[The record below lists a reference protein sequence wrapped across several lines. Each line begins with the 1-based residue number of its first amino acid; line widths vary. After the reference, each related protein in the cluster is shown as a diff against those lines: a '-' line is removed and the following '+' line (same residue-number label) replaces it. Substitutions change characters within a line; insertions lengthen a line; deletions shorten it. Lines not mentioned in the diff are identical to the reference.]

1 MTQALVI
8 QSPTQQLIAK
18 WHAAL
23 DLRVR
28 AGEMSKD
35 TASVYRNG
43 VGRFMQFAEHQS
55 ACGRAIDGDALRDWK
70 ADLLTAYS
78 AGSVNTWFA
87 GVKAFYAWAVEAK
100 LMEVNPAE
108 NVKGATR
115 AGANKRHKREVI
127 TNDEMKRILALQLSD
142 RDRCILHLKA
152 FTGVRDIELH
162 RADAGDIGTEHGE
175 IVLRVQGKGRSEKDE
190 VVVLS
195 NTLARSAL
203 HLWLIERGD
212 KPGPLFTSDKA
223 HRTRMS
229 RRTIRHIVKEALR
242 SAGVVGNKTS
252 HSFRH
257 AAATNLL
264 LNGGT
269 LQQAQ
274 AMLRHA
280 NIATTGIYLHEL
292 NRVQNAGEKLISYG

>member
-1 MTQALVI
+1 MTQALVT
-8 QSPTQQLIAK
+8 QSPARQLIAK
-18 WHAAL
+18 WHTAL

-28 AGEMSKD
+28 ASEMSKD
-35 TASVYRNG
+35 TANVYRVG
-43 VGRFMQFAEHQS
+43 VDRFVDYIEE
-55 ACGRAIDGDALRDWK
+55 DGLAVTPDTLRGWK
-70 ADLLTAYS
+70 AEMLGRYS

-87 GVKAFYAWAVEAK
+87 GVKAFYAWAVEAGMTK
-100 LMEVNPAE
+100 VNPAE
-108 NVKGATR
+108 GVKGASR
-115 AGANKRHKREVI
+115 VGANKRHKREVI

-142 RDRCILHLKA
+142 RDRCLLHLKA

-162 RADAGDIGTEHGE
+162 RADVGDIGTEHGE
-175 IVLRVQGKGRSEKDE
+175 IVLRVQGKGRREKDE
-190 VVVLS
+190 IVVLS
-195 NTLARSAL
+195 NELARAAL

-229 RRTIRHIVKEALR
+229 RRTIRYIVKGAMR
-242 SAGVVGNKTS
+242 AAGVVGNKTS

-292 NRVQNAGEKLISYG
+292 NRVTNAGEKLISYE